1 MLDGYW
7 TEHDYWVNNMS
18 RESEAIEDI
27 QRLLA
32 MTWRTWGDEPLAPNS
47 ITRTWSLDL
56 GWLSPED
63 SENLLTKLIA
73 KGWLDSSDEGLTP
86 KADFSGI
93 NVPLGWFPR
102 QRLLDDPPLFSV
114 PLDGDVVKE
123 TSKPLSIETTMD
135 EENVNESEKSIVRST
150 TQDSFDVPSLL
161 QLISKESKL
170 ARQEVMKRAQRK
182 RKSLGSV
189 TIWMSLFLV
198 ARELGVDINNLID

>member
-1 MLDGYW
+1 
-7 TEHDYWVNNMS
+7 MS
-18 RESEAIEDI
+18 LESEAVEDI

-32 MTWRTWGDEPLAPNS
+32 MTWRTWGDEPLDPNS

-56 GWLSPED
+56 GWLSPQD

-73 KGWLDSSDEGLTP
+73 KGWLDSSDEGLAP
-86 KADFSGI
+86 KSDFSGI

-114 PLDGDVVKE
+114 PSDAEVVKSGSN
-123 TSKPLSIETTMD
+123 TLSTDTAIEED
-135 EENVNESEKSIVRST
+135 NLSESSKSIVQST
-150 TQDSFDVPSLL
+150 KQDSFDVPALL

-182 RKSLGSV
+182 RKSLGTV

-198 ARELGVDINNLID
+198 ARELGVDVNKLID

>member
-1 MLDGYW
+1 MTL
-7 TEHDYWVNNMS
+7 
-18 RESEAIEDI
+18 ESEAIEDI

-32 MTWRTWGDEPLAPNS
+32 MTWRTWGDEPLDPNS

-56 GWLSPED
+56 GWLSPQD

-73 KGWLDSSDEGLTP
+73 KGWLESSDDGLTP
-86 KADFSGI
+86 KSDFSGI

-114 PLDGDVVKE
+114 PSDGEVEKSSSKTLTADVAIK
-123 TSKPLSIETTMD
+123 D
-135 EENVNESEKSIVRST
+135 NVSESEESIVRGT
-150 TQDSFDVPSLL
+150 KQDTFDVPALL

-182 RKSLGSV
+182 RKSLGTV
-189 TIWMSLFLV
+189 TIWMALFLV
-198 ARELGVDINNLID
+198 ARELGVDVNNLID

>member
-1 MLDGYW
+1 
-7 TEHDYWVNNMS
+7 MS
-18 RESEAIEDI
+18 LESEAVEDI

-32 MTWRTWGDEPLAPNS
+32 MTWRTWGDEPLDPNS

-56 GWLSPED
+56 GWLSPQD

-73 KGWLDSSDEGLTP
+73 KGWLDSSDEGLAP
-86 KADFSGI
+86 KSDFSGI

-114 PLDGDVVKE
+114 PSDTEVVKSGSN
-123 TSKPLSIETTMD
+123 TLSTDTAIEED
-135 EENVNESEKSIVRST
+135 NLSESSKSIVRST
-150 TQDSFDVPSLL
+150 KQDSFDVPALL

-182 RKSLGSV
+182 RKSLGTV

-198 ARELGVDINNLID
+198 ARELGVDVNNLID

>member
-1 MLDGYW
+1 
-7 TEHDYWVNNMS
+7 MS
-18 RESEAIEDI
+18 LESEAVEDI

-32 MTWRTWGDEPLAPNS
+32 MTWRTWGDEPLDPNS

-56 GWLSPED
+56 GWLSPQD

-73 KGWLDSSDEGLTP
+73 KGWLDSSDEGLAP
-86 KADFSGI
+86 KSDFSGI

-114 PLDGDVVKE
+114 PSDAEVVKSGSN
-123 TSKPLSIETTMD
+123 TLSTDTAIEED
-135 EENVNESEKSIVRST
+135 NLSESSKSIVQST
-150 TQDSFDVPSLL
+150 KQDSFDVPALL

-182 RKSLGSV
+182 RKSLGTV

-198 ARELGVDINNLID
+198 ARELGVDVNNLID

>member
-1 MLDGYW
+1 
-7 TEHDYWVNNMS
+7 MS
-18 RESEAIEDI
+18 RESEAVEDI

-32 MTWRTWGDEPLAPNS
+32 MTWRTWGNEHLDPNS

-56 GWLSPED
+56 GWLSPQD
-63 SENLLTKLIA
+63 SENLLTKLLA
-73 KGWLDSSDEGLTP
+73 KGWLDSSDKGMKP

-102 QRLLDDPPLFSV
+102 QRLLEDPPLFSSPV
-114 PLDGDVVKE
+114 TE
-123 TSKPLSIETTMD
+123 KPQIIIDKSDT
-135 EENVNESEKSIVRST
+135 NPVNEKEQSIKSTKSIVQGT
-150 TQDSFDVPSLL
+150 NTDSYDVPGLL

-182 RKSLGSV
+182 RKTLGAV
-189 TIWMSLFLV
+189 TIWMALFLV

>member
-1 MLDGYW
+1 
-7 TEHDYWVNNMS
+7 MS
-18 RESEAIEDI
+18 LESEAVEDI

-32 MTWRTWGDEPLAPNS
+32 MTWRTWGDEPLDPNS

-56 GWLSPED
+56 GWLSPQD

-73 KGWLDSSDEGLTP
+73 KGWLDSSDEGLAP
-86 KADFSGI
+86 KSDFSGI

-114 PLDGDVVKE
+114 PSDTEVVKSGSN
-123 TSKPLSIETTMD
+123 TLSTDTAIEED
-135 EENVNESEKSIVRST
+135 NLSESSKSIVQST
-150 TQDSFDVPSLL
+150 KQDSFDVPALL

-182 RKSLGSV
+182 RKSLGTV

-198 ARELGVDINNLID
+198 ARELGVDVNNLID